1 MEGFLNK
8 KMLSYVKVQVWKILI
23 QTRFCSFKRWAYLL
37 MVLEIKI
44 KLQWLNMYTLLYL
57 EWIIRTSL
65 MVVRRW
71 RAGGARL
78 ERL

>member
-57 EWIIRTSL
+57 
-65 MVVRRW
+65 
-71 RAGGARL
+71 
-78 ERL
+78 

>member
-1 MEGFLNK
+1 M
-8 KMLSYVKVQVWKILI
+8 QVWKILI

-65 MVVRRW
+65 VVQWVRIDPPVQGTW
-71 RAGGARL
+71 V
-78 ERL
+78 